1 MNSSLIPSLVILLTA
16 AAVFI
21 FFSYNGLI
29 RKRSVVLFSAS
40 LMLFAFDQSI
50 CAIREL
56 AGTLPAIPAAIPH
69 PALPAAAALFAAIGL
84 FFLRTD
90 YRSLQRYNALL
101 KDNMEKYFSIF
112 YNSNEAFLLYRI
124 EGNSLNGAF
133 IDANNAAVSVL
144 GYSMQEL
151 LALSIDDIIVKSAFT
166 SIGEIKKK
174 LLEQNYNNFQMQVRR
189 KDSSVIPVEISFHA
203 YSLKHDKVILL
214 IIRDI
219 SEQKKIEEAIRISLE
234 EKELLLYEVH
244 HRVKNNLQIISSL
257 LDMSAMR
264 ISDSYAQGL
273 IKDVQSKILTMSII
287 HNSLYRSSRFDSIN
301 VGECLRDIINTMGR
315 LYDNSTIDI
324 RVESSEIFLPIHT
337 AIPCCLVLNEALSN
351 ASKHAFPRN
360 TRGAVLV
367 SAKKSDDGEVLIS
380 VKDNGS
386 GMPDTIDIGKTS
398 SIGLK
403 LMRTL
408 VNDQLKGRIA
418 INRDN
423 GTEVAFRFKSP
434 R

>member
-1 MNSSLIPSLVILLTA
+1 MNSTIISPIIILLTA
-16 AAVFI
+16 STSFL
-21 FFSYNGLI
+21 FFAYFGLI
-29 RKRSVVLFSAS
+29 RKRSVALFSVS
-40 LMLFAFDQSI
+40 LILFAFDQSI
-50 CAIREL
+50 SIFREL
-56 AGTLPAIPAAIPH
+56 SRALPAGQWHI
-69 PALPAAAALFAAIGL
+69 ALPAAASLFAVIG
-84 FFLRTD
+84 FVFLRAD
-90 YRSLQRYNALL
+90 YRSLQRYNMLL

-124 EGNSLNGAF
+124 EGNSLNGTF
-133 IDANNAAVSVL
+133 IDANNAAVSIL

-166 SIGEIKKK
+166 SISEIKKK

-189 KDSSVIPVEISFHA
+189 KDSSIIPAEISFHA

-214 IIRDI
+214 IMRDI
-219 SEQKKIEEAIRISLE
+219 SEQKKIEETIRISLE
-234 EKELLLYEVH
+234 EKELLLYEIH

-287 HNSLYRSSRFDSIN
+287 HNSLYKSSRFDSIN
-301 VGECLRDIINTMGR
+301 VGECLRDIISNMGR

-324 RVESSEIFLPIHT
+324 QVESSEIFLPIHT

-351 ASKHAFPRN
+351 ASKHAF
-360 TRGAVLV
+360 TRTARGTIRV
-367 SAKKSDDGEVLIS
+367 SAKKNDDGEVLIS
-380 VKDNGS
+380 VKDDGS
-386 GMPDTIDIGKTS
+386 GIPDTIDITKTT

-408 VNDQLKGRIA
+408 VNDQLKGRIS
-418 INRDN
+418 INRDS
-423 GTEVAFRFKSP
+423 GTEVAFRFTP
-434 R
+434 PGQ

>member
-1 MNSSLIPSLVILLTA
+1 MNSTIISPIVILLTA
-16 AAVFI
+16 ATSFL
-21 FFSYNGLI
+21 FFAYFGLI
-29 RKRSVVLFSAS
+29 RKRSVALFSVS
-40 LMLFAFDQSI
+40 LILFAFDQSI
-50 CAIREL
+50 SIFREL
-56 AGTLPAIPAAIPH
+56 SRALPPGPWHI
-69 PALPAAAALFAAIGL
+69 ALPAAASLFAITGL
-84 FFLRTD
+84 AFLHVD
-90 YRSLQRYNALL
+90 YRSLQRYNTLL
-101 KDNMEKYFSIF
+101 RDNMEKYFSIF

-124 EGNSLNGAF
+124 EGNTLTGIF
-133 IDANNAAVSVL
+133 IDANNAAIRVL

-151 LALSIDDIIVKSAFT
+151 LALSIDDIIIKSAFT
-166 SIGEIKKK
+166 SISEIKKK

-189 KDSSVIPVEISFHA
+189 KDSSIIPVEISFHA

-214 IIRDI
+214 IMRDI
-219 SEQKKIEEAIRISLE
+219 SEQKKIEETIRISLE
-234 EKELLLYEVH
+234 EKELLLYEIH

-264 ISDSYAQGL
+264 ISDSYAQDL

-287 HNSLYRSSRFDSIN
+287 HNSLYKSSRFDSIN
-301 VGECLRDIINTMGR
+301 VGECLRDIINNMGR

-324 RVESSEIFLPIHT
+324 QVESSEIFLPIHT

-360 TRGAVLV
+360 ARGTIHV
-367 SAKKSDDGEVLIS
+367 SAKKNDDGEVLIS
-380 VKDNGS
+380 VKDDGS
-386 GMPDTIDIGKTS
+386 GIPDTIDIAKTT

-408 VNDQLKGRIA
+408 VNDQLKGRIE
-418 INRDN
+418 INRER